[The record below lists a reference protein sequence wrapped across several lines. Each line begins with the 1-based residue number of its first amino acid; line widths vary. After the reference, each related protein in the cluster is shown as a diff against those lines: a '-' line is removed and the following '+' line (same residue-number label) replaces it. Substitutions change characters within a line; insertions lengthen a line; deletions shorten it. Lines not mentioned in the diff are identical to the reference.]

1 MKSDLSTLFSKYG
14 LKGPAKDL
22 FQPRTYRTQFN
33 TARFKSFEVR
43 YLETDLWIGID
54 TTSFNEEMKTV
65 AATKTEELRKKL
77 DNYIQT
83 EPFFKKS
90 LKPFHPAVTA
100 PSEAKEMAVATKI
113 AGVGPMAAVAGLFA
127 REVGETLLQNFSIKE
142 MVIENGGDIFVL
154 LKNELVLSVFAGE
167 SPLSERIGLVIPPE
181 KSKLGICT
189 SAGTVGPSLSF
200 GKADAVVVICEDAL
214 LADAF
219 ATAFANKVKSS
230 ANVEKVINQAENFP
244 EVLSL
249 LIICDDKIGIKGDL
263 EMRILK

>member
-1 MKSDLSTLFSKYG
+1 MIPDLSK
-14 LKGPAKDL
+14 L
-22 FQPRTYRTQFN
+22 FQKSYENRTYRTQFN
-33 TARFKSFEVR
+33 TARFKSFEIK

-54 TTSFNEEMKTV
+54 AASFKEEMKEIALSKV
-65 AATKTEELRKKL
+65 KDLRTKL
-77 DNYIQT
+77 DAYILE

-90 LKPFHPAVTA
+90 LKPFQPSEIA
-100 PSEAKEMAVATKI
+100 PVEAKEMAAATEK

-127 REVGETLLQNFSIKE
+127 REVGETLLQNFSVEE
-142 MVIENGGDIFVL
+142 MVIENGGDIFVM

-200 GKADAVVVICEDAL
+200 GKADAVVVICEDVL

-219 ATAFANKVKSS
+219 ATAFGNKVKSP
-230 ANVEKVINQAENFP
+230 NDVEKVINQSEKYP
-244 EVLSL
+244 GVLSL
-249 LIICDDKIGIKGDL
+249 LIICEDKIGIRGEY

>member
-14 LKGPAKDL
+14 SKGTAKDL

-33 TARFKSFEVR
+33 VSRFHSFEVK
-43 YLETDLWIGID
+43 YLETDLWIGVD
-54 TTSFNEEMKTV
+54 PSSFKIEMKEI
-65 AATKTEELRKKL
+65 ALAKIKELRGRL
-77 DNYIQT
+77 DEYIIS

-90 LKPFHPAVTA
+90 LKPFQPSEQA
-100 PSEAKEMAVATKI
+100 PFEAKEMAI
-113 AGVGPMAAVAGLFA
+113 AAEKAGIGPMSAVAGLFA
-127 REVGETLLQNFSIKE
+127 REVGNEIIQNFLVEE
-142 MVIENGGDIFVL
+142 MVIENGGDIYVL

-181 KSKLGICT
+181 ISKLGICT

-200 GKADAVVVICEDAL
+200 GKADAVVVICEDIL

-219 ATAFANKVKSS
+219 ATAFGNKVKSP
-230 ANVEKVINQAENFP
+230 NDVEKVINQSEKYP
-244 EVLSL
+244 EILSM
-249 LIICDDKIGIKGDL
+249 LIICEDKVGLRGDF